1 MGYGKKCRK
10 RGILMFKQGNIIN
23 INFNPQSG
31 HEQAGHR
38 PALVV
43 SNDTYNSV
51 TGLCIVCPITNTD
64 KDFPLHVRLDKSTI
78 TTGVVLCEHVKAL
91 DVVARRAVFKEKVSD
106 DILNEV
112 LDIIYGS

>member
-1 MGYGKKCRK
+1 
-10 RGILMFKQGNIIN
+10 MFKQGDIIS

-31 HEQAGHR
+31 HEQAGYR

-43 SNDTYNSV
+43 SNDTYNSI

-64 KDFPLHVRLDKSTI
+64 KNFPLHVRLDKNTK

-91 DVVARRAVFKEKVSD
+91 DIIARGAVFKEKIPD
-106 DILNEV
+106 NILNEV
-112 LDIIYGS
+112 LDIIYGSIEKEN